1 MKEKLIEELKKFKA
15 DLTAI
20 DALFVNIWEQTS
32 EHKKHI
38 DKLREIETLMVDI
51 RNRVDRFY
59 TKEFQ
64 YNKTLND
71 LSQYL
76 NAFKMFY
83 GEIPPG
89 GLSMEDCRLRL
100 IAVLDGII
108 NELEQYDLPS
118 SADPKFDKK

>member
-1 MKEKLIEELKKFKA
+1 MKEKLIEELKKFKVA
-15 DLTAI
+15 LTAI
-20 DALFVNIWEQTS
+20 DARYETIKEQRF

-38 DKLREIETLMVDI
+38 DTLREIETIMVDI

-76 NAFKMFY
+76 NALKMFY

-89 GLSMEDCRLRL
+89 GLSMEDSKLRL
-100 IAVLDGII
+100 ISVLDGII

>member
-15 DLTAI
+15 DLTSI
-20 DALFVNIWEQTS
+20 DARYETINQTGF

-38 DKLREIETLMVDI
+38 DTLREIEIIMI
-51 RNRVDRFY
+51 HIHNRVDRFY

-64 YNKTLND
+64 YHRTLND

-76 NAFKMFY
+76 NALKMYF

-89 GLSMEDCRLRL
+89 GLSMEDCKLRL
-100 IAVLDGII
+100 ISVLDGII

-118 SADPKFDKK
+118 NADPKFDKK